1 MTHFKTFLLIATSL
15 LFVACGGASETA
27 PTSSRVTTTEAY
39 ENVQKTS
46 QNQILVAINKARA
59 VARDCHDGLGLVA
72 AAPALTWN
80 NELYASALE
89 HSTDLA
95 TSNTFSH
102 YGSGTASDV
111 TGSNNGNSSYFID
124 RIEANG
130 YNNYTIIGE
139 NIAGGQE
146 SIEAAITAWLA
157 SPAHCTN
164 IMNPEFT
171 EIGVAVATNA
181 NSDYGIYWTQ
191 SFGSKK

>member
-39 ENVQKTS
+39 ENVQKIS

-157 SPAHCTN
+157 SPAHCAN
-164 IMNPEFT
+164 IMNADFT